1 MSSKKWRALPVLSAA
16 ALVLVMAACGSSGG
30 GSSSSGSTKTKT
42 IGVILPDT
50 TTSPRWE
57 ANDRPSLNAAFTAA
71 GFKGDIQNAGGDKTK
86 FSTIC
91 QSMINEGVS
100 VLMIV
105 NLDSDSGGACLKKAA
120 AAGIKSIDY
129 DRLTLGGGASYYVS
143 FDNVEVGKL
152 QGEGLQ
158 KCLDAA
164 GKTKANI
171 VYING
176 DPTDNNA
183 ALFKSGLRR
192 GAPAEDRLR
201 ATTSSSAT
209 RAASGTPP
217 RLATLSSSCTR
228 RTRARSTASSR
239 PTTRWPAASSPAS
252 RRTALPARCR

>member
-105 NLDSDSGGACLKKAA
+105 NLDSDSGGSCLKKDPTIQVAVT
-120 AAGIKSIDY
+120 
-129 DRLTLGGGASYYVS
+129 LQLGGW
-143 FDNVEVGKL
+143 E
-152 QGEGLQ
+152 
-158 KCLDAA
+158 
-164 GKTKANI
+164 
-171 VYING
+171 
-176 DPTDNNA
+176 
-183 ALFKSGLRR
+183 
-192 GAPAEDRLR
+192 
-201 ATTSSSAT
+201 SSSLNV
-209 RAASGTPP
+209 RPSSGP
-217 RLATLSSSCTR
+217 RCQVFQVSCHLFERPAPSCIVSRHSS
-228 RTRARSTASSR
+228 
-239 PTTRWPAASSPAS
+239 
-252 RRTALPARCR
+252 